1 MNLKTDFKTYLES
14 HFYDN
19 RNIERNRWIF
29 RFSGN
34 KGLLVICNLYK
45 GKVVS
50 FGCKTAPFEAYDIHF
65 VYDYEIK
72 RDGMQITR
80 CVGNYLSEE
89 RINDILHEMDNPKKK
104 ETFNTSLTR

>member
-1 MNLKTDFKTYLES
+1 MNLKTVYKTYFES
-14 HFYDN
+14 HFYDDGE
-19 RNIERNRWIF
+19 IEINRWIF

-50 FGCKTAPFEAYDIHF
+50 FGCNTAPFEAYDIHF

-80 CVGNYLSEE
+80 CVGSYLSEE
-89 RINDILHEMDNPKKK
+89 HINKILHKMDNQK
-104 ETFNTSLTR
+104 

>member
-14 HFYDN
+14 HFYDD

-34 KGLLVICNLYK
+34 KCLLVICNLYK

-50 FGCKTAPFEAYDIHF
+50 FGSKTAPFEVYDIHF
-65 VYDYEIK
+65 VYDYELK
-72 RDGMQITR
+72 KDGMQITY

-89 RINDILHEMDNPKKK
+89 RINEILHEMDNQK
-104 ETFNTSLTR
+104 